1 MTTASRNGSGA
12 HRTAVVLGKGTLAI
26 KVADWFVQ
34 SSDWELTAVVPTIP
48 EPSWTDS
55 LVAWAQQNDIPWVA
69 SGRYGDL
76 AGADDDWTVDL
87 AVSVTYD
94 RIIAG
99 WFIDKCKQI
108 INIHNSPLPRYRGV
122 SPINWALKNGE
133 RSHGVT
139 IHEITPGIDDGP
151 IVSQLAYS
159 IYPEFDEVVDVYSRA
174 LEYGWV
180 LFEQTMPMLDR
191 IEPVPQ
197 DAHSATYYSRNEDEL
212 LEERRSFTR
221 AESLR
226 ATASTMQR

>member
-1 MTTASRNGSGA
+1 MSTGSRNGAHGPRGA
-12 HRTAVVLGKGTLAI
+12 IVLGKGTLAI
-26 KVADWFVQ
+26 QVADWFVQ
-34 SSDWELTAVVPTIP
+34 SPDWELTAVVPTIP

-55 LVAWAQQNDIPWVA
+55 LVTWADQNDVSYVA

-76 AGADDDWTVDL
+76 AAPDDDWSVDL

-99 WFIDKCKQI
+99 WFIDKCRQI

-133 RSHGVT
+133 RKHGVT

-151 IVSQLAYS
+151 IVSQLEYS
-159 IYPEFDEVVDVYSRA
+159 IYPELDEVVDVYRRA
-174 LEYGWV
+174 LSYGWT

-191 IEPVPQ
+191 IRPVAQ
-197 DAHSATYYSRNEDEL
+197 DENEATYYSRKEDEL
-212 LEERRSFTR
+212 LGERRSFTR
-221 AESLR
+221 AESVQAL
-226 ATASTMQR
+226 SSVGQ